1 MPPRRKA
8 KVSAIKAKAAPAQK
22 RRAEDASDARKDAPP
37 PAKKARQSAPKP
49 APKKSVDVIEI
60 SSDSEGG
67 SDDGD
72 TKAIASKSIAASTE
86 IDASDSD
93 DDSDDDSDK
102 TEDEDGANGA
112 NGSDLE
118 DGEDEDGNPRLP
130 PKVRVG
136 DSGQSQ
142 SLCAANLLSPSS

>member
-8 KVSAIKAKAAPAQK
+8 KVSAAKAKAAPAQK
-22 RRAEDASDARKDAPP
+22 RRAEDAPDARKDAP

-49 APKKSVDVIEI
+49 ALKKSLDVIEI

-67 SDDGD
+67 SNDGD
-72 TKAIASKSIAASTE
+72 TKTIVSKSIAASTE

-93 DDSDDDSDK
+93 DDSDEG
-102 TEDEDGANGA
+102 EDEDGANGA
-112 NGSDLE
+112 NGSDSE

-142 SLCAANLLSPSS
+142 LLCAANLLSPSS